1 MAAKRFLLMVVVVVV
16 VVVEGGAAVEFAY
29 EGFRG
34 AGLLLDGMATVTPAG
49 LLLLTNDTNMAS
61 SQKNYTVM
69 SKGHAFHPD
78 RVRFG
83 RPAAAGAGG
92 GFAAGVS
99 SFSTTFV
106 FAIVSEFLDLSTSGF
121 AFLVAPSTDL
131 STAMPQQYLGMFNG
145 TDNGDSRNHVFA
157 VEFDTVRNPEFADIN
172 NNHVG
177 VDVNSLNSSAAEPAG
192 YYDDGDG
199 AFRNLSLISREP
211 MQVWVDYDA
220 AAAVVTVAMAPA
232 RRPRPKRPLLS
243 AKVNLSTV
251 ITDTAY
257 VGFSSASSIVLV
269 KHYVIGWSF
278 SLGGDAP
285 ALDYAKL
292 PKLPRIGPKPR
303 SKALTIALPIATT
316 AAVLAAV
323 AVGFLLLR
331 RRRRYAELRED
342 WEVEFGPHRFAYKD
356 LYDAT
361 GGFKDKRLL
370 GAGGFGRVYSGV
382 LPGSRTQVAVKKV
395 SHESRQG
402 MKEFVAEVVS
412 IGRLRH
418 RNLVQLLGYC
428 RRKGELLLV
437 YDYMPNGSLDKHLHY
452 HGDDDRPVLDWA
464 RRLHIIRGVAAGLL
478 YMHEV
483 WEKVVIHRDIKA
495 SNVLLDGDMNGRL
508 GDFGLAR
515 LYDHGDDPHT
525 THVVGT
531 MGYLAPELVR
541 TGKATT
547 LSDVFA
553 FGAFVLEVAC
563 GRRPIEEEEEEE
575 EGVDG
580 AAAGDRFVLVDWVL
594 GHWREG
600 STAGAVDARLGSDY
614 DAAEAELVLRLGLAC
629 LHPSPAARPSMRQV
643 TQYLDG
649 SAPLPELPTT
659 YFLDLSTSGFAF
671 LVAPSTDLSTAMPNQ
686 YLGVFNGTDN
696 GDARNRIFAVEFDT
710 VRNPEFADINNNHV
724 GVDVNSLN
732 SSAAAPAG
740 YYDDATGAFRNLS
753 LISREPM
760 QVWVDY
766 DAATTEITV
775 AMAPARS
782 PRPKRPL
789 LSKRIDLSTVITD
802 TACVGFS
809 SASSIV
815 LVKHYVLGW
824 SFSLDGDAPALDYAK
839 LPKLARIG
847 PKPQSKGLTI
857 ALPVAATVTVLA
869 VVAIGVLLLLRRLR
883 YAELREDWEV
893 EFGPQRFAFKDL
905 YDATG
910 GFKDKW
916 LLGAGGFGTVYKGV
930 LPGPV
935 AEIAVKKVSHHSRQ
949 GMKEFV
955 AEVVSIGH
963 LRHRN
968 LVQLLGYCRRKGE
981 LLLVY
986 DYMPN
991 GSLGKH
997 LHCREDKPV
1006 LSWAQRLH
1014 IIRGVAAGLLYMH
1027 EDWKQV
1033 VIHRDIKA
1041 SNVLLDGEMNGR
1053 LGDFGLARLHDHGD
1067 DPQTTR
1073 VVGTMGYLAPELVRA
1088 GKATAR
1094 SDVFA
1099 FGVFLLEVACGR
1111 RPVEEDAGTDTDTD
1125 TSDCFVLVDWV
1136 LGHWRNGS
1144 ITSAVDARLGS
1155 GYDVVAADLVLRLG
1169 LACLHPSPA
1178 ARPSMRQ
1185 VTQYLDGSAPL
1196 PELPATDMSFTTFAG
1211 MGRYQPLFDSWSVR
1225 QTTTAAM
1232 SVATI
1237 SDIGLSGG
1245 R

>member
-16 VVVEGGAAVEFAY
+16 FVVDKAAGAAVEFAY

-34 AGLLLDGMATVTPAG
+34 AGLSLDGMATVTPAG

-61 SQKNYTVM
+61 SQRNDTGM
-69 SKGHAFHPD
+69 SKGHAFHPEP
-78 RVRFG
+78 VRFR
-83 RPAAAGAGG
+83 RPPAEAGAAGA
-92 GFAAGVS
+92 VS

-145 TDNGDSRNHVFA
+145 TDNGDARNRIFA

-177 VDVNSLNSSAAEPAG
+177 VDVNSLNSTAAAAAG
-192 YYDDGDG
+192 YYDDDGDG

-220 AAAVVTVAMAPA
+220 AATVVTVTMAPA

-251 ITDTAY
+251 IADTAY

-269 KHYVIGWSF
+269 KHYVLGWSF
-278 SLGGDAP
+278 SLGGEAP

-323 AVGFLLLR
+323 AVGFLFLR

-361 GGFKDKRLL
+361 GGFKDKQLL

-382 LPGSRTQVAVKKV
+382 LPAFRTRVAVKKV

-452 HGDDDRPVLDWA
+452 HGDDRPVLDWA

-478 YMHEV
+478 YMHED

-495 SNVLLDGDMNGRL
+495 SNVLLDAEMNGRL

-553 FGAFVLEVAC
+553 FGAFLLEVAC
-563 GRRPIEEEEEEE
+563 GRRPIEEEED
-575 EGVDG
+575 EGPDANVT
-580 AAAGDRFVLVDWVL
+580 GDRFVLVDWVL

-600 STAGAVDARLGSDY
+600 SIAGAVDARLGSDY
-614 DAAEAELVLRLGLAC
+614 DAAEA
-629 LHPSPAARPSMRQV
+629 
-643 TQYLDG
+643 
-649 SAPLPELPTT
+649 
-659 YFLDLSTSGFAF
+659 
-671 LVAPSTDLSTAMPNQ
+671 
-686 YLGVFNGTDN
+686 
-696 GDARNRIFAVEFDT
+696 
-710 VRNPEFADINNNHV
+710 
-724 GVDVNSLN
+724 
-732 SSAAAPAG
+732 
-740 YYDDATGAFRNLS
+740 
-753 LISREPM
+753 
-760 QVWVDY
+760 
-766 DAATTEITV
+766 
-775 AMAPARS
+775 
-782 PRPKRPL
+782 
-789 LSKRIDLSTVITD
+789 
-802 TACVGFS
+802 
-809 SASSIV
+809 
-815 LVKHYVLGW
+815 
-824 SFSLDGDAPALDYAK
+824 
-839 LPKLARIG
+839 
-847 PKPQSKGLTI
+847 
-857 ALPVAATVTVLA
+857 
-869 VVAIGVLLLLRRLR
+869 
-883 YAELREDWEV
+883 
-893 EFGPQRFAFKDL
+893 
-905 YDATG
+905 
-910 GFKDKW
+910 
-916 LLGAGGFGTVYKGV
+916 
-930 LPGPV
+930 
-935 AEIAVKKVSHHSRQ
+935 
-949 GMKEFV
+949 
-955 AEVVSIGH
+955 
-963 LRHRN
+963 
-968 LVQLLGYCRRKGE
+968 
-981 LLLVY
+981 
-986 DYMPN
+986 
-991 GSLGKH
+991 
-997 LHCREDKPV
+997 
-1006 LSWAQRLH
+1006 
-1014 IIRGVAAGLLYMH
+1014 
-1027 EDWKQV
+1027 
-1033 VIHRDIKA
+1033 
-1041 SNVLLDGEMNGR
+1041 
-1053 LGDFGLARLHDHGD
+1053 
-1067 DPQTTR
+1067 
-1073 VVGTMGYLAPELVRA
+1073 
-1088 GKATAR
+1088 
-1094 SDVFA
+1094 
-1099 FGVFLLEVACGR
+1099 
-1111 RPVEEDAGTDTDTD
+1111 
-1125 TSDCFVLVDWV
+1125 
-1136 LGHWRNGS
+1136 
-1144 ITSAVDARLGS
+1144 
-1155 GYDVVAADLVLRLG
+1155 DLVLRLG
-1169 LACLHPSPA
+1169 LACLHPLPA

-1196 PELPATDMSFTTFAG
+1196 PELPATYATFNTFEG
-1211 MGRYQPLFDSWSVR
+1211 VEKQRPLFDSWFVWRPTSAA
-1225 QTTTAAM
+1225 TTA
-1232 SVATI
+1232 SVAAM

>member
-61 SQKNYTVM
+61 SQKNYTGM

-464 RRLHIIRGVAAGLL
+464 QRLQIIRGVAAGLL

-563 GRRPIEEEEEEE
+563 GRRPIEEEEE
-575 EGVDG
+575 GVDG

-600 STAGAVDARLGSDY
+600 SIAGAVDARLGSDY

-659 YFLDLSTSGFAF
+659 YVTINTFD
-671 LVAPSTDLSTAMPNQ
+671 D
-686 YLGVFNGTDN
+686 
-696 GDARNRIFAVEFDT
+696 VE
-710 VRNPEFADINNNHV
+710 
-724 GVDVNSLN
+724 
-732 SSAAAPAG
+732 
-740 YYDDATGAFRNLS
+740 
-753 LISREPM
+753 
-760 QVWVDY
+760 
-766 DAATTEITV
+766 
-775 AMAPARS
+775 
-782 PRPKRPL
+782 
-789 LSKRIDLSTVITD
+789 
-802 TACVGFS
+802 
-809 SASSIV
+809 
-815 LVKHYVLGW
+815 KH
-824 SFSLDGDAPALDYAK
+824 
-839 LPKLARIG
+839 R
-847 PKPQSKGLTI
+847 
-857 ALPVAATVTVLA
+857 
-869 VVAIGVLLLLRRLR
+869 
-883 YAELREDWEV
+883 
-893 EFGPQRFAFKDL
+893 
-905 YDATG
+905 
-910 GFKDKW
+910 
-916 LLGAGGFGTVYKGV
+916 
-930 LPGPV
+930 
-935 AEIAVKKVSHHSRQ
+935 
-949 GMKEFV
+949 
-955 AEVVSIGH
+955 
-963 LRHRN
+963 
-968 LVQLLGYCRRKGE
+968 
-981 LLLVY
+981 
-986 DYMPN
+986 
-991 GSLGKH
+991 
-997 LHCREDKPV
+997 
-1006 LSWAQRLH
+1006 
-1014 IIRGVAAGLLYMH
+1014 
-1027 EDWKQV
+1027 
-1033 VIHRDIKA
+1033 
-1041 SNVLLDGEMNGR
+1041 
-1053 LGDFGLARLHDHGD
+1053 
-1067 DPQTTR
+1067 
-1073 VVGTMGYLAPELVRA
+1073 
-1088 GKATAR
+1088 
-1094 SDVFA
+1094 
-1099 FGVFLLEVACGR
+1099 
-1111 RPVEEDAGTDTDTD
+1111 
-1125 TSDCFVLVDWV
+1125 
-1136 LGHWRNGS
+1136 
-1144 ITSAVDARLGS
+1144 
-1155 GYDVVAADLVLRLG
+1155 
-1169 LACLHPSPA
+1169 
-1178 ARPSMRQ
+1178 
-1185 VTQYLDGSAPL
+1185 
-1196 PELPATDMSFTTFAG
+1196 
-1211 MGRYQPLFDSWSVR
+1211 PLFDSWFVWRPTS
-1225 QTTTAAM
+1225 TTTT
-1232 SVATI
+1232 SVATM